1 MLLCVPR
8 CTGQAQCC
16 SRQGWETLVQPVLS
30 QPSQPP
36 LQLGRYLV
44 TKKMT
49 NEAWEEAGG
58 ALPPRRGTDLLSAS
72 ASCPTPSWSQELPCQ
87 GEDQGRVGS
96 EAGPARPPWIGP
108 RPTT

>member
-8 CTGQAQCC
+8 CTGQAQCRSC
-16 SRQGWETLVQPVLS
+16 QGWETLVQPVLS

-44 TKKMT
+44 TKKMA

-58 ALPPRRGTDLLSAS
+58 ALPP
-72 ASCPTPSWSQELPCQ
+72 
-87 GEDQGRVGS
+87 
-96 EAGPARPPWIGP
+96 
-108 RPTT
+108 